1 MADYSLNNTENNI
14 NNKRNGG
21 VFRVSMCGGE
31 DELEQMSREG
41 SQSHYSL
48 TTGILPSLGSGATSN
63 RRVKLRNFIISPYDR
78 RYRVWETYLVVLV
91 LYTAWVSPFEFGFL
105 ERPERPLSIID
116 NIVNGFFAI
125 DIILTFF
132 VAYLDK
138 STYLLVDNLK
148 KIAWKYISTWLLFD
162 VVSTIP
168 SELASKISTGSFQ
181 SYGLFNM
188 FRLWRL
194 RRVSALFARLEKDR
208 HFNYFWVRCAKLIS
222 VTIFAVHCA
231 GCFYYYIAA
240 DYPDPSR
247 TWIGTD
253 NTAFKD
259 QKLVD
264 RYVTS
269 MYWSI
274 TTLTTVGYGDLHAQ
288 NRREMIFVICYMLFN
303 LGLTSYLIG
312 NMTNLVVHGTSKTR
326 QFRDTIQAASSFAH
340 RNHLPVR
347 LQDQMLAH
355 LCLKFRTDSEGL
367 QQQET
372 IDSLPKAIRSSI
384 SNFLFYSLLD
394 KAYLFHGVS
403 NDVLFQLVSEMKA
416 EYFPPKEDVILQNE
430 APTDFYI
437 LVTGAV
443 ELLVMK
449 NGVEQVIGE
458 ARPGDL
464 CGEIG
469 VLCYRP
475 QLFTV
480 RTKRLSQLLRLN
492 RTSFLN
498 IVQSHVGDGTI
509 IMDNL
514 LKHLKNLQDPL
525 MEGVLLETESM
536 LARGRMDLPLSLS
549 FATRRGDDLLLQ
561 KLLKQGLDPNESDNN
576 GRTALHIAA
585 SQGSENCVLLLLDY
599 GADPNCTDSDGN
611 VPLWEAMMGNHET
624 VILLLADNGATL
636 SSGDGGQF
644 SCIAAEQNNLTLL
657 KRIIRHKGDATRARN
672 DGSTALHIAV
682 CEGNIEMVK
691 FLLDQ
696 GANFDQQDYHG
707 WTPRTL
713 ADQQGHEEIKTLFS
727 SFKLPSDHQFT
738 RPPPLV
744 SIPEKKRVRD
754 STRVKFLGRF
764 KSEPT
769 ITRHG
774 PQDTDDGSWSRSRR
788 RQRGDS
794 FHNSLFGIMSNAREG
809 ENSIDL
815 VSPRP
820 TSIALGRE
828 NSGNP
833 GRVVVSCPDKG
844 DAGGKLVMLPKSFQ
858 ELLDICV
865 KKYGF
870 LASKVVNKDGAEVG
884 DIEVVRDGDHLIFVS
899 NSSQT
904 IEESN

>member
-1 MADYSLNNTENNI
+1 MAEYFNANNNNLNNKHT
-14 NNKRNGG
+14 NG
-21 VFRVSMCGGE
+21 VSRASMCGGA
-31 DELEQMSREG
+31 DELEQISREG
-41 SQSHYSL
+41 SQYSL
-48 TTGILPSLGSGATSN
+48 TTGILPSLGATSN
-63 RRVKLRNFIISPYDR
+63 RRVKLRKFIISPYDR
-78 RYRVWETYLVVLV
+78 RYRTWETYLVVLV

-138 STYLLVDNLK
+138 SSYLLVDEPK
-148 KIAWKYISTWLLFD
+148 QIAWRYTSTWLFFD

-168 SELASKISTGSFQ
+168 SELATKISTGSLQ

-194 RRVSALFARLEKDR
+194 RRVSALFSRLEKDR
-208 HFNYFWVRCAKLIS
+208 NFNYFWVRCAKLIF

-231 GCFYYYIAA
+231 GCFYYYLAA
-240 DYPDPSR
+240 HYHNLGR
-247 TWIGTD
+247 TWIGND
-253 NTAFKD
+253 DADFKEHS
-259 QKLVD
+259 LGS

-384 SNFLFYSLLD
+384 SHFLFYSLLD

-403 NDVLFQLVSEMKA
+403 NDVLFQLVSDMKA
-416 EYFPPKEDVILQNE
+416 EYFPPKEDIILQNE

-443 ELLVMK
+443 ELIVMK
-449 NGVEQVIGE
+449 NGVENVVGE

-492 RTSFLN
+492 RTTFLN
-498 IVQSHVGDGTI
+498 IVQTHVGDGTV

-514 LKHLKNLQDPL
+514 LKHLANLHDPL
-525 MEGVLLETESM
+525 MEQVLLETESM
-536 LARGRMDLPLSLS
+536 LARGRMDLPLSLC

-561 KLLKQGLDPNESDNN
+561 KLLKKGLDPNESDNN

-585 SQGSENCVLLLLDY
+585 SQGRENCALLLLDY

-611 VPLWEAMMGNHET
+611 VPLWEAILGNHET
-624 VILLLADNGATL
+624 VIKVLADNGATL
-636 SSGDGGQF
+636 SSGDVGQF
-644 SCIAAEQNNLTLL
+644 SCIAAEQNNLSLL
-657 KRIIRHKGDATRARN
+657 EQITRHGGDVTHARN
-672 DGSTALHIAV
+672 DGFTALHIAV

-696 GANFDQQDYHG
+696 GANIDQQDHQG
-707 WTPRTL
+707 WTARRL
-713 ADQQGHEEIKTLFS
+713 ADQQGHEDIKTLFS
-727 SFKLPSDHQFT
+727 SFKFRDDHQFT
-738 RPPPLV
+738 RPPPLL
-744 SIPEKKRVRD
+744 SIPEKKRARD
-754 STRVKFLGRF
+754 SAQVKFLGRF

-769 ITRHG
+769 MTRFG
-774 PQDTDDGSWSRSRR
+774 SQDVDDGSWSRSRR
-788 RQRGDS
+788 RRRGNS
-794 FHNSLFGIMSNAREG
+794 FNNSLFGIMSNAREG
-809 ENSIDL
+809 EYNIDL

-820 TSIALGRE
+820 KSIVEVSRRE
-828 NSGNP
+828 NP
-833 GRVVVSCPDKG
+833 RRVVVSCPEKG
-844 DAGGKLVMLPKSFQ
+844 DCEGKLVLLPRSFQ
-858 ELLDICV
+858 ELLEIGV
-865 KKYGF
+865 KKYGI
-870 LASKVVNKDGAEVG
+870 LASKVVHKDGPEVD
-884 DIEVVRDGDHLIFVS
+884 DIEVVRDGDHLIFFGDRS
-899 NSSQT
+899 RNA
-904 IEESN
+904 EY